1 MIPERKKKLV
11 GQPIAS
17 LMRAALDPAIAKI
30 GLSQA
35 SLMLDWDTIMG
46 ARIAAMCEPEKLRR
60 PRGSSKTAPEAATLI
75 LRVANGF
82 GLDVQH
88 MAPTIIERVN
98 THLGWRCVGAISIK
112 SAPLK
117 HIGRRRAVKDKPAPV
132 PLSPL
137 IEAQISAFKDEALRN
152 ALGRLGTA
160 IGRTRRTTS

>member
-1 MIPERKKKLV
+1 MIPEQKKKLV

-17 LMRAALDPAIAKI
+17 LMRAALDPAIAKV

-46 ARIAAMCEPEKLRR
+46 TRIAAICEPEKLRR
-60 PRGSSKTAPEAATLI
+60 PRGSTKAATEAVTLI

-88 MAPTIIERVN
+88 MAPAIIERVN

-117 HIGRRRAVKDKPAPV
+117 HAGRRRAMQDRPAPA
-132 PLSPL
+132 PLSPAIVAQVGA
-137 IEAQISAFKDEALRN
+137 IENEALRD
-152 ALGRLGTA
+152 ALARLGMA
-160 IGRTRRTTS
+160 IGSKRRITS